1 MGEILQDLLTGE
13 KASVE
18 SMFDSIARRY
28 DFLNHF
34 LSFRADILWRRRAIK
49 SVEKTLNPSFILDV
63 ATGTADFAIE
73 ATRLNPVKITGIDI
87 SEKMLELG
95 RKKIIKKGLT
105 EKIELV
111 YGDVEHLPFDDNSFD
126 LVMSSF
132 GVRNFSDTFKGI
144 NEMARVLRKGSCMM
158 ILEFSMPSNK
168 YFRRLFNFYFFG
180 ILPLAGRL
188 FSGNKEAYNYLPDS
202 VEKFPERK
210 TFMNMMERAGLYNVN
225 FRNLAGGIAVIYTG
239 LKL

>member
-1 MGEILQDLLTGE
+1 MGEISQDLLTGK
-13 KASVE
+13 KAAVE
-18 SMFDSIARRY
+18 SMFDSIAKRY

-34 LSFRADILWRRRAIK
+34 LSFCADILWRRKAIK

-95 RKKIIKKGLT
+95 RKKIKKKGLSQ
-105 EKIELV
+105 KIDLI
-111 YGDVEHLPFDDNSFD
+111 YGDVEKLPFDDNSFD

-132 GVRNFSDTFKGI
+132 GVRNFPDTFKGI
-144 NEMARVLRKGSCMM
+144 NEMARVLRKDGCMM
-158 ILEFSMPSNK
+158 VLEFSTPSNR
-168 YFRRLFNFYFFG
+168 YFRKLFSFYFFR

-188 FSGNKEAYNYLPDS
+188 LSGHKEAYSYLPNS
-202 VEKFPERK
+202 VEKFPEQK
-210 TFMNMMERAGLYNVN
+210 TFVNMMERAGLSNVS